1 MKKKSHSGLKKR
13 VKVSGKGKFLFK
25 KSAKNH
31 LLVNKSKRQKKLNK
45 NGMVASASDSKWI
58 TKLLAQ

>member
-13 VKVSGKGKFLFK
+13 IKVTGKGKFVFK

-45 NGMVASASDSKWI
+45 NGKVDSSSDSKWI
-58 TKLLAQ
+58 AKIIA

>member
-1 MKKKSHSGLKKR
+1 MRKKSHSGLKKR
-13 VKVSGKGKFLFK
+13 IKITGKGKFLFK

-45 NGMVASASDSKWI
+45 NGKVASSSDSKWI
-58 TKLLAQ
+58 AKIIA